1 VSEGE
6 DWVDPLEDEYE
17 LRVTRQARE
26 DLRVADHSAAD
37 LAGMAKASPWGHLTD
52 KFAELRSRDPA
63 GTEAPL
69 SKVHRGDIFKLD
81 GRDGARA
88 VTWHDTSHGV
98 VWLLAFTPEHDF
110 EMMVR
115 RAASPSPRGGASQL
129 LPSVQDYEE
138 LAAERGDAWALQR
151 AGEAL
156 QRLLADAC
164 AHAGVIRR
172 ASLAGVVRAEALV
185 EPGAPRRL
193 HLRFRV
199 PPIQSGVLPSGFH
212 WVLPATLTDVD
223 ANTLTQQPFPGA
235 PLINTLTISCELL

>member
-1 VSEGE
+1 VSEGA

-26 DLRVADHSAAD
+26 DLRVAGLAASD
-37 LAGMAKASPWGHLTD
+37 LAGMAKSSAWGHLID

-88 VTWHDTSHGV
+88 VTWHDTAHGV

-115 RAASPSPRGGASQL
+115 RAATPSPHGGASQL
-129 LPSVQDYEE
+129 LPSVLDYEE
-138 LAAERGDAWALQR
+138 LADERGDAWALQR
-151 AGEAL
+151 AVEAL
-156 QRLLADAC
+156 QRLVADAC
-164 AHAGVIRR
+164 EHPGVTRR

-185 EPGAPRRL
+185 EPGTPRRL

-199 PPIQSGVLPSGFH
+199 PPIQSGVLPSGFQ
-212 WVLPATLTDVD
+212 WVLPATLVEVDV
-223 ANTLTQQPFPGA
+223 NTLTPQPFPGA
-235 PLINTLTISCELL
+235 PLTSTLTISCELL